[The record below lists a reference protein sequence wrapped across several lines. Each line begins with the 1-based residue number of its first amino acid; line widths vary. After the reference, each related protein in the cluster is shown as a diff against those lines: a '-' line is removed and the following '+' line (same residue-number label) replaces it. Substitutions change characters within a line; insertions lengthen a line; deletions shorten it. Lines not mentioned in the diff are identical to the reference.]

1 LAVIAMIIHIK
12 IQGGMLMLDCRVVLS
27 TQLNIL
33 GFGKTTIPL
42 TTDPFERGPMR
53 AQNPSKIRKKSSGLG
68 AQTIM
73 HTDIIPGESP
83 STQNHP
89 RAKLKLHTWLMRSG
103 A

>member
-1 LAVIAMIIHIK
+1 MAVIAMIIHIK

-53 AQNPSKIRKKSSGLG
+53 AQNPSKIGKTSSGLG

-83 STQNHP
+83 STQITP
-89 RAKLKLHTWLMRSG
+89 EQDCSFTLG
-103 A
+103 